1 MTSVG
6 IVDDNDVLRKS
17 MQLLLENS
25 GRFQVAFSLHDAR
38 DVLQQTEAFMPRL
51 ILMDID
57 MPGVNGIEAVK
68 MLRRDFPAVEIVMF
82 TVFEDDEKIFKSV
95 MAGASGYLLKKTAPA
110 KLLEALDDFV
120 QGGAP
125 MSGSIASRVLQ
136 MFRKQTHQ
144 TAARFNLSAREL
156 DILTGLTEGKSYR
169 IIAAERFLST
179 ETVRSH
185 VKNIY
190 EKLHVHS
197 KAEAVAKAFREKLI

>member
-1 MTSVG
+1 MTNIG
-6 IVDDNDVLRKS
+6 ILDDNDGLRQS

-25 GRFQVAFSLHDAR
+25 GRFKVVFSLHDAR
-38 DVLQQTEAFMPRL
+38 TLLEQTEAFMPRL
-51 ILMDID
+51 LLMDID
-57 MPGVNGIEAVK
+57 MPGINGIDAVK
-68 MLRRDFPAVEIVMF
+68 MVKKDFPAVDIVMF

-95 MAGASGYLLKKTAPA
+95 MAGASGYLLKKIPPA

-125 MSGSIASRVLQ
+125 MTGSIATRVLQ
-136 MFRKQTHQ
+136 MFRKQSNQ
-144 TAARFNLSAREL
+144 TAESFHLSTREL
-156 DILTGLTEGKSYR
+156 DVLVGLTDGKSYKM
-169 IIAAERFLST
+169 IAAERFLST

>member
-1 MTSVG
+1 MTTIG
-6 IVDDNDVLRKS
+6 IVEDNDVLRRS

-25 GRFQVAFSLHDAR
+25 GRFKVIFSLHDAR
-38 DVLQQTEAFMPRL
+38 SLLTETEVHMPRL
-51 ILMDID
+51 LLMDID
-57 MPGVNGIEAVK
+57 MPGINGIDAVK
-68 MLRRDFPAVEIVMF
+68 MVKKDFPAVDVVMF
-82 TVFEDDEKIFKSV
+82 TIFEDDEKIFRSV
-95 MAGASGYLLKKTAPA
+95 MAGASGYLLKKIPPA

-125 MSGSIASRVLQ
+125 MTGSIASRVLQ

-144 TAARFNLSAREL
+144 TAASFNLSPREL
-156 DILTGLTEGKSYR
+156 DILTAITEGKSYR
-169 IIAAERFLST
+169 IIASERFLST

-197 KAEAVAKAFREKLI
+197 KAAAVAKAFREKLI

>member
-1 MTSVG
+1 MTNIG
-6 IVDDNDVLRKS
+6 ILDDNDGLRQS

-25 GRFQVAFSLHDAR
+25 GRFKVVFSLHDAR
-38 DVLQQTEAFMPRL
+38 TLLAQTEAFMPRML
-51 ILMDID
+51 LMDID
-57 MPGVNGIEAVK
+57 MPGINGIEAVK
-68 MLRRDFPAVEIVMF
+68 MVKKDFPAVDIVMF

-95 MAGASGYLLKKTAPA
+95 MAGASGYLLKKIPPA

-125 MSGSIASRVLQ
+125 MTGSIATRVLQ
-136 MFRKQTHQ
+136 MFRKQSNQ
-144 TAARFNLSAREL
+144 TAESFHLSTREL
-156 DILTGLTEGKSYR
+156 DVLVGLTDGKSYKM
-169 IIAAERFLST
+169 IAAERFLST

>member
-1 MTSVG
+1 MTTTG
-6 IVDDNDVLRKS
+6 IVDDNDILRKS

-25 GRFQVAFSLHDAR
+25 GRFQVAFSLPDAR
-38 DVLQQTEAFMPRL
+38 NVLAETEAFMPRL
-51 ILMDID
+51 LLMDID

-68 MLRRDFPAVEIVMF
+68 MLKRDFPSVEIVMF
-82 TVFEDDEKIFKSV
+82 TVYEDDDKIFKSI
-95 MAGASGYLLKKTAPA
+95 MAGAGGYLLKKMPPA

-125 MSGSIASRVLQ
+125 MTGSIATRVLQ
-136 MFRKQTHQ
+136 MFRKQTNQ
-144 TAARFNLSAREL
+144 TAATFNLSPREL
-156 DILTGLTEGKSYR
+156 DILTGITDGKSHKV
-169 IIAAERFLST
+169 IAAERFLSI
-179 ETVRSH
+179 ETIRSH

>member
-1 MTSVG
+1 MISIG
-6 IVDDNDVLRKS
+6 IIEDNDVLRNS
-17 MQLLLENS
+17 LQLLFENS

-38 DVLQQTEAFMPRL
+38 NLLAETELHMPRL
-51 ILMDID
+51 LLMDID
-57 MPGVNGIEAVK
+57 MPGINGIDAVK
-68 MLRRDFPAVEIVMF
+68 LVKKDFPTVDIIMF
-82 TVFEDDEKIFKSV
+82 TVFEDDEKIFRSV
-95 MAGASGYLLKKTAPA
+95 MAGASGYLLKKIPPE

-125 MSGSIASRVLQ
+125 MTGSIATRVLE

-144 TAARFNLSAREL
+144 TAASFNLSAREL
-156 DILTGLTEGKSYR
+156 EILTSLSSGKTYR
-169 IIAAERFLST
+169 LIALERFLSV

>member
-1 MTSVG
+1 MTNIG
-6 IVDDNDVLRKS
+6 ILDDNDVLRQS

-25 GRFQVAFSLHDAR
+25 GRFKVVFSLHDAR
-38 DVLQQTEAFMPRL
+38 TLLVQTEAFMPRL
-51 ILMDID
+51 LLMDID
-57 MPGVNGIEAVK
+57 MPGINGIEAVK
-68 MLRRDFPAVEIVMF
+68 MVKKDFPAVDIVMF

-95 MAGASGYLLKKTAPA
+95 MAGASGYLLKKIPPA

-125 MSGSIASRVLQ
+125 MTGSIATRVLQ
-136 MFRKQTHQ
+136 MFRKQSNK
-144 TAARFNLSAREL
+144 TAAVFNLSAREL
-156 DILTGLTEGKSYR
+156 DVLTGLTEGKSYK

-197 KAEAVAKAFREKLI
+197 KAEAVAKAFREKLV